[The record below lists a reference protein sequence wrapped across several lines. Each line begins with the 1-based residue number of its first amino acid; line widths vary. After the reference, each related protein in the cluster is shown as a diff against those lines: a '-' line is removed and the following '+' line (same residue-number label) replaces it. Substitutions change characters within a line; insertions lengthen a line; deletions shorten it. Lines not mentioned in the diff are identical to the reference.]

1 MPEATTRMAL
11 LGLRAR
17 LGLARQG
24 ARLLRGKR
32 EVLAA
37 EMFKLLREAV
47 AGRDRLD
54 AVLRDAQRAL
64 VLARALTGD
73 AALASLGDAAAREI
87 PVTVE
92 ERRVWGVP
100 VHRVS
105 APRLRRAADARGA
118 PPASWGLIAAEAA
131 TRHEEV
137 LEVLL
142 EIASRELYLERLG
155 QEMQQTSRR
164 MNALEQLVAPRLA
177 AEARRV
183 ALALEERAREEA
195 VRLKRFKG
203 RQGG

>member
-1 MPEATTRMAL
+1 MAHEPTTRMSL
-11 LGLRAR
+11 LAVRGR
-17 LGLARQG
+17 LATARQG

-37 EMFKLLREAV
+37 ELFRLLNEAV

-54 AVLRDAQRAL
+54 AALREAQRAL
-64 VLARALTGD
+64 VVARALTGD
-73 AALASLGDAAAREI
+73 APLTSLGDGAARRI
-87 PVTVE
+87 PIAVE

-105 APRLRRAADARGA
+105 APRLRRGAEARGA
-118 PPASWGLIAAEAA
+118 PPSSWGLPAAAA
-131 TRHEEV
+131 AARHEEV

-142 EIASRELYLERLG
+142 EIASREVYLGRLAS
-155 QEMQQTSRR
+155 ELQQTSRR
-164 MNALEQLVAPRLA
+164 VNALERLVAPRLA

-195 VRLKRFKG
+195 VRLVRSKSR
-203 RQGG
+203 RR